1 MSAVREVVQSFDWDV
16 YGRAVVAGEV
26 PVSRWTRLAVERHYR
41 DLETGQARGLWF
53 SEAHAQHALE
63 SFLFLRHSKGEW
75 AGQQFELSPWQQFWV
90 AVAFGWMRND
100 GTRRFREV
108 WLEVPRK
115 NGKTTLLAGIGIYL
129 FLFDGEGGAEV
140 YAAATKMDQAKILFG
155 EAVRM
160 VQSSPLLRR
169 HVGERVNELYIPIA
183 GHADVFRPL
192 GRDSKT
198 LDGLNPHGALLDEVH
213 AHPTRELYDVIK
225 TGLGARRQP
234 MIWEIT
240 TAGENLSGF
249 GYSQHE
255 YAEKVL
261 EGVLQDDAILAI
273 IYTVDHP
280 DRWTDPLEWAKANPN
295 LDVSVYLEGLQTSAQ
310 RAQRLLSELPNFQ
323 TKRLNIWLRGGSK
336 WIPVDEWQ
344 ACGDAALRI
353 GDFAGEPCWIGLD
366 LAEKKDIAA
375 MAIVF
380 RRGGR
385 YFVFFKLYHNEDQ
398 VQAPENKHF
407 YAWEKSGHLIVSDGN
422 ATDFNLIRADLVA
435 LRDQCEIQE
444 VLYDPKFAAYFAA
457 RLTEDDG
464 LLMVEMPQTSTR
476 FTLPIVSIENL
487 VLTHDLVH
495 DANPAVAWMISNV
508 VMRESKFSGLRHPT
522 KEKPENKID
531 AVLALIMA
539 MGRAMNEDPQQGPSV
554 YETHGIRFLG

>member
-16 YGRAVVAGEV
+16 YGRAVLAGDI

-41 DLETGQARGLWF
+41 DLKTGSARGLWF
-53 SEAHAQHALE
+53 SEALAQHALE

-75 AGQQFELSPWQQFWV
+75 AGQQFELSAWQQFWV
-90 AVAFGWMRND
+90 ALAFGWMRDD

-115 NGKTTLLAGIGIYL
+115 NGKTTLLAGVGIYL

-169 HVGERVNELYIPIA
+169 HIAERVNELYIPIP
-183 GHADVFRPL
+183 GRADAFRPL

-198 LDGLNPHGALLDEVH
+198 LDGLNPHAALLDEVH

-261 EGVLQDDAILAI
+261 EGVLDDDAMLAI

-280 DRWTDPLEWAKANPN
+280 NQWTDPREWAKANPN
-295 LDVSVYLEGLQTSAQ
+295 LGESVYLEGLQTSAQ
-310 RAQRLLSELPNFQ
+310 RAQRLSSELPNFQ

-336 WIPVDEWQ
+336 WIPVPDWQ
-344 ACGDAALRI
+344 ACGDAGLRLE
-353 GDFAGEPCWIGLD
+353 DFAGEPCWIGLD

-385 YFVFFKLYHNEDQ
+385 YFAFFKLYHNEDQ
-398 VQAPENKHF
+398 VNAPENRHF
-407 YAWEKSGHLIVSDGN
+407 YAWEKSGHLTVSPGN
-422 ATDFNLIRADLVA
+422 ATDFMLIRADLIA
-435 LRDQCEIQE
+435 LQKRHEVRE

-457 RLTEDDG
+457 RLAEDDG
-464 LLMVEMPQTSTR
+464 LLMVEMPQTSSR

-487 VLTHDLVH
+487 VLTKDLVH

-531 AVLALIMA
+531 ATIALIMA
-539 MGRAMNEDPQQGPSV
+539 MGRALNEDSV
-554 YETHGIRFLG
+554 DSIDDFLADPIIV

>member
-1 MSAVREVVQSFDWDV
+1 MALPAAVQSFDWDA
-16 YGRAVVAGEV
+16 YGRAVMADEI
-26 PVSRWTRLAVERHYR
+26 PVSRWTRLGVERHYR
-41 DLETGQARGLWF
+41 DLETCHARGLYF
-53 SEAHAQHALE
+53 SDAHAQHALE
-63 SFLFLRHSKGEW
+63 AFLFLRHSKGEW
-75 AGQQFELSPWQQFWV
+75 AGQPFELSAWQQFWV
-90 AVAFGWMRND
+90 ALAFGWMRAD
-100 GTRRFREV
+100 GSRRFREV

-115 NGKTTLLAGIGIYL
+115 NGKTTLLAGVGLYL
-129 FLFDGEGGAEV
+129 FWFDGEGGAEV
-140 YAAATKMDQAKILFG
+140 YAAATKMDQAKILYS
-155 EAVRM
+155 EAERM

-169 HVGERVNELYIPIA
+169 DIGRKLNLLFNPTP
-183 GHADVFRPL
+183 GRADVFSPL

-198 LDGLNPHGALLDEVH
+198 LDGLNPHAALLDEVH
-213 AHPTRELYDVIK
+213 AHPNREMYDIFK
-225 TGLGARRQP
+225 TGQGARRQP

-261 EGVLQDDAILAI
+261 EGVFGDDQLLAA

-280 DRWTDPLEWAKANPN
+280 ERWTDPVEWQKANPG
-295 LDVSVYLEGLQTSAQ
+295 LGVSVYLEGLQTSAQ
-310 RAQRLLSELPNFQ
+310 RAQRQPSELPNFQ
-323 TKRLNIWLRGGSK
+323 TKRLNIWLRGGSR
-336 WIPVDEWQ
+336 WIPVDDWQ
-344 ACGDAALRI
+344 ACGDATLSLD
-353 GDFAGEPCWIGLD
+353 DFVGEPCWVGLD

-380 RRGGR
+380 RRGAR

-398 VQAPENKHF
+398 VHAPENRHF
-407 YAWEKSGHLIVSDGN
+407 FTWERSNHLIVSPGN

-435 LRDQCEIQE
+435 LRDRHEIRE

-457 RLTEDDG
+457 RLAEDDS

-476 FTLPIVSIENL
+476 FTLPIVSVENL
-487 VLTHDLVH
+487 VLTRDIVH

-531 AVLALIMA
+531 AVIALIMA
-539 MGRAMNEDPQQGPSV
+539 MGRAMNEDPDAGPSV
-554 YETHGIRFLG
+554 YETRGVLLF

>member
-1 MSAVREVVQSFDWDV
+1 MAQPAAVQSFDWDS
-16 YGRAVVAGEV
+16 YGRAVLAGEIV
-26 PVSRWTRLAVERHYR
+26 VSRWTRLAVERHYR
-41 DLETGQARGLWF
+41 DLETCHARGLWF

-75 AGQQFELSPWQQFWV
+75 AGQPFELSPWQQFWV
-90 AVAFGWMRND
+90 AVAFGWMRAD

-115 NGKTTLLAGIGIYL
+115 NGKTTLLAGVGLYL
-129 FLFDGEGGAEV
+129 FWFDGEGGAEV
-140 YAAATKMDQAKILFG
+140 YAAATKMDQAKILFS
-155 EAVRM
+155 EAERM

-169 HVGERVNELYIPIA
+169 DIGTKLNELFNPVP
-183 GHADVFRPL
+183 GRADVFRPL

-198 LDGLNPHGALLDEVH
+198 LDGLNPHGSLLDEVH

-261 EGVLQDDAILAI
+261 EGVFEDDAFLAV

-280 DRWTDPLEWAKANPN
+280 EKWMDPVEWGKANPG
-295 LDVSVYLEGLQTSAQ
+295 LGVSVYLEGLQTSAQ
-310 RAQRLLSELPNFQ
+310 RAQRQPSELPNFQ

-336 WIPVDEWQ
+336 WIPVDDWQ
-344 ACGDAALRI
+344 ACGDAALSI
-353 GDFAGEPCWIGLD
+353 EDFAGEPCWIGLD

-375 MAIVF
+375 MSIVF

-398 VQAPENKHF
+398 VQAPENRHF
-407 YAWEKSGHLIVSDGN
+407 YTWEKSGHLIVSPGN

-435 LRDQCEIQE
+435 LRDQHEIRE

-457 RLTEDDG
+457 RLAEDDR
-464 LLMVEMPQTSTR
+464 LLMVEMPQTSSR
-476 FTLPIVSIENL
+476 FTLPIVSIGNL
-487 VLTHDLVH
+487 IQTRELVH
-495 DANPAVAWMISNV
+495 DANPAVAWMVSNV

-531 AVLALIMA
+531 AVVALIMS
-539 MGRAMNEDPQQGPSV
+539 MSRALSGDDGEDLSG
-554 YETHGIRFLG
+554 FLANPIIT

>member
-1 MSAVREVVQSFDWDV
+1 MTAAVAVERSFDWDA
-16 YGRAVVAGEV
+16 YGRAVMAGEIV
-26 PVSRWTRLAVERHYR
+26 VSRWTRLAVERHYK
-41 DLETGQARGLWF
+41 DLESCHARGLWF

-63 SFLFLRHSKGEW
+63 AFLFLRHSKGEW
-75 AGQQFELSPWQQFWV
+75 AGQPFELSPWQQFWV
-90 AVAFGWMRND
+90 AVAFGWMRAD
-100 GTRRFREV
+100 GSRRFREV

-115 NGKTTLLAGIGIYL
+115 NGKTTLLAGIGLYL
-129 FLFDGEGGAEV
+129 FWFDGEGGAEV
-140 YAAATKMDQAKILFG
+140 YAAATKMDQAKILYS
-155 EAVRM
+155 EAERM

-169 HVGERVNELYIPIA
+169 DIGQKLNVLYNPTP
-183 GHADVFRPL
+183 GRADEFRPL

-213 AHPTRELYDVIK
+213 AHPNRELYDVIK

-234 MIWEIT
+234 MVWQIT

-255 YAEKVL
+255 YAEKIL
-261 EGVLQDDAILAI
+261 DGVFEDDAFLAV

-280 DRWTDPLEWAKANPN
+280 KKWMDPVEWSKANPG
-295 LDVSVYLEGLQTSAQ
+295 LGVSVYLEGLQTSAQ
-310 RAQRLLSELPNFQ
+310 KAQRQTSELPNFQ
-323 TKRLNIWLRGGSK
+323 TKRLNIWLSGGSK
-336 WIPVDEWQ
+336 WIPVDDWQ
-344 ACGDAALRI
+344 ACGDASLKI
-353 GDFAGEPCWIGLD
+353 QDFAGEPCWVGLD

-398 VQAPENKHF
+398 INAPENRHF
-407 YAWEKSGHLIVSDGN
+407 YTWEKSGHLLMSPGN
-422 ATDFNLIRADLVA
+422 ATDFNDIRNDLVV
-435 LRDQCEIQE
+435 LRDAHQLQE
-444 VLYDPKFAAYFAA
+444 VIYDPKFAAYFAA
-457 RLTEDDG
+457 RLAEDDS
-464 LLMVEMPQTSTR
+464 LLMVDMPQTSSR

-487 VLTHDLVH
+487 VLTKDLVH

-531 AVLALIMA
+531 AVVALIMA
-539 MGRAMNEDPQQGPSV
+539 MGRAMNEDPDGSVISQGFV
-554 YETHGIRFLG
+554 VID